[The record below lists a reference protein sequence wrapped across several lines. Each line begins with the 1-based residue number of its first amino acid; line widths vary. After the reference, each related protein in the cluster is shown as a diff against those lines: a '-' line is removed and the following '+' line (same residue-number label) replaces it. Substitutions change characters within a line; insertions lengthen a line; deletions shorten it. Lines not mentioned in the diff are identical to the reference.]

1 MGFRYETIVK
11 LLDVPKTVP
20 VKVYDPRQIKSVS
33 NSNFN
38 PSMDK

>member
-1 MGFRYETIVK
+1 MGVRYETIVK
-11 LLDVPKTVP
+11 LLDVPKT

>member
-1 MGFRYETIVK
+1 MEIRYETIIK
-11 LLDVPKTVP
+11 LLDVPKAVL
-20 VKVYDPRQIKSVS
+20 VEVYDPRQIKSVS